1 MIRSLVS
8 APLTNR
14 AFIKLHSI
22 VLSGTTD
29 HESTYRSD
37 LSPACSLYLHSVS
50 GSTIKFLLYIGV
62 GCLSR
67 RSGDPH
73 GTDSSRLYRYV
84 PRIGSARFAD
94 HLASIK

>member
-14 AFIKLHSI
+14 AFIKLLSI
-22 VLSGTTD
+22 VLSGTTE
-29 HESTYRSD
+29 HESTYTSD
-37 LSPACSLYLHSVS
+37 LFPACSLYLHSVS

-67 RSGDPH
+67 RLD
-73 GTDSSRLYRYV
+73 DAQNIE
-84 PRIGSARFAD
+84 PRDCTSTFRQKVAQNLPTTQR
-94 HLASIK
+94 H